1 MKLSEDLL
9 WRNLVNQTTF
19 DKISRLDERPYTF
32 YLGVDPS
39 ADSMTI
45 GNLAAIFLVKRLA
58 LAGHKPFLLAGGATG
73 MIGDPDGKKDERA
86 LREAKVVEQN
96 VEKIAQQF
104 GQIMNGVDFHL
115 VNNADW
121 FKDINYID
129 FLHQIGK
136 NVPMSQMLGR
146 EFVKSRLGE
155 DGSGISYA
163 EFSYALIQAYDFLFQ
178 YRNFGVELQICG
190 ADQWGNS
197 IAGVDLIRRL
207 DGAEA
212 HVLSMPLVINKATG
226 KKFGKSEAGA
236 VWIDSAKTSVY
247 RFYQFWLNTD
257 DAGIEDYLKVYTFL
271 PKTEIER
278 IIAEHRAAPE
288 KRLAQRT
295 LAHEVTKE
303 VHGLARAESVAR
315 VSAVLFS
322 NLEFSALNENDL
334 DELSKEIPTVAP
346 NLTVVEALLSTGL
359 ASSKGD
365 ARRLI
370 QSGAISLNKQKIS
383 DDFNLTGTSL
393 LKKGKNSFVLIY

>member
-19 DKISRLDERPYTF
+19 DEISQLDERSYTF

-45 GNLAAIFLVKRLA
+45 GNLAIVFMAKRLA
-58 LAGHKPFLLAGGATG
+58 LAGHKAFLLAGGATG
-73 MIGDPDGKKDERA
+73 MIGDPDGKKDERE
-86 LREAKVVEQN
+86 LRDAKTVEQN
-96 VEKIAQQF
+96 VEKIARQF
-104 GQIMNGVDFHL
+104 GQIMNDIDFRL

-146 EFVKSRLGE
+146 EFVRSRLGE
-155 DGSGISYA
+155 GGSGISYA

-178 YRNFGVELQICG
+178 YRNFGVDLQICG

-197 IAGVDLIRRL
+197 VAGVDLIRRL
-207 DGAEA
+207 DAGEA
-212 HVLSMPLVINKATG
+212 HVLSMPLVINKSTG
-226 KKFGKSEAGA
+226 KKFGKSEEGA
-236 VWIDSAKTSVY
+236 VWIDSNKTSVY
-247 RFYQFWLNTD
+247 KFYQFWLNTD

-278 IIAEHRAAPE
+278 VVAEHRTAPE
-288 KRLAQRT
+288 KRLGQRT

-303 VHGLARAESVAR
+303 VHGLDRAESVAR
-315 VSAVLFS
+315 VSEVLFS
-322 NLEFSALNENDL
+322 GADFATLTEDDLE
-334 DELSKEIPTVAP
+334 ELSREIPTVAP
-346 NLTVVEALLSTGL
+346 NLTVVEALVSTNL
-359 ASSKGD
+359 AKSNGE
-365 ARRLI
+365 ARRLLEAGAVSVNGEKI
-370 QSGAISLNKQKIS
+370 QLNIK
-383 DDFNLTGTSL
+383 LTGTCL
-393 LKKGKNSFVLIY
+393 LKKGKNNFILVY